1 LSSNNGSRPIKPILK
16 GLTLLLILGVSVYLL
31 RWAGLLD
38 ALDTRWV
45 DARIRGHGAAGA
57 LLYVAV
63 AGFFMTIGAPRQLLS
78 FLGGYAFGFLWGAV
92 LATLASGLS
101 CLTASLAARFL
112 GREVI
117 LRYFGKKIR
126 RVDDFVGKQP
136 FTTAMT
142 IRFFPIGN
150 NLIVNLAAG
159 VSRIPLR
166 PFVLGSL
173 VGYLP
178 QTIVFTLF
186 GSGVNVSSG
195 LQITL
200 SVALFLVSSLLGL
213 SLYRR
218 RRAERRQA
226 SASQEE
232 DE

>member
-1 LSSNNGSRPIKPILK
+1 LNLNNGFRAIKPILK
-16 GLTLLLILGVSVYLL
+16 GLILLLILGASVYLL

-38 ALDTRWV
+38 VLDTRWV
-45 DARIRGHGAAGA
+45 DAKIRGHGAAGA
-57 LLYVAV
+57 LLYIAA
-63 AGFFMTIGAPRQLLS
+63 AGLFMTIGAPRQLLS
-78 FLGGYAFGFLWGAV
+78 FLGGYAFGFFWGSA
-92 LATLASGLS
+92 LAILASGLS
-101 CLTASLAARFL
+101 CLTASLIARLL
-112 GREVI
+112 GREVV

-126 RVDDFVGKQP
+126 LVDDFVGARP

-159 VSRIPLR
+159 VSRIRLG

-178 QTIVFTLF
+178 QTIVFALF

-195 LQITL
+195 LQVAL
-200 SVALFLVSSLLGL
+200 SVVLFLVSSFLGL

-226 SASQEE
+226 SLSQEKE
-232 DE
+232 